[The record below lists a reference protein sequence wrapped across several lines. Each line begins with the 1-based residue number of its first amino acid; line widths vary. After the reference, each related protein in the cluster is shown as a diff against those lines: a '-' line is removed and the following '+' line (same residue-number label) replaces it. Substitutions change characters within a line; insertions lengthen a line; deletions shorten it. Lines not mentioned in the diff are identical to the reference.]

1 MIVLLNMYICAEYIF
16 VYLSGAEYTSSSW
29 GHSKI
34 YIPGT
39 IANPQTD
46 RAPTEINTNG
56 VVVKERT
63 RDTTRHLR
71 VISNEIPVLLIL

>member
-1 MIVLLNMYICAEYIF
+1 MIVLLNMYICALRKKSVPLF
-16 VYLSGAEYTSSSW
+16 SGAEYTSSSW
-29 GHSKI
+29 GYSKI

-56 VVVKERT
+56 VVVKEK
-63 RDTTRHLR
+63 
-71 VISNEIPVLLIL
+71 ILVELGILQDI